1 MAIMLGGGG
10 RRRRRIGR
18 RGRFA
23 AARFNSFGKEDK
35 HDEAAPM
42 AASDRS
48 PTAGNDGNYDGC
60 ERRHRALLGLGFPR
74 EGERQVRGER
84 GKQRA
89 SGLLL
94 TAAGGHGSEAGEEDT
109 AMRRPWRQWVHCR
122 HSEDGADRRGPPV
135 RFSFF
140 SLFFFW
146 TLNTA
151 GFSYLNE
158 VLRHFHKFYKNSYG
172 L

>member
-1 MAIMLGGGG
+1 M
-10 RRRRRIGR
+10 
-18 RGRFA
+18 
-23 AARFNSFGKEDK
+23 EDK

-89 SGLLL
+89 SWQDMLRACPPELGLPFQSD
-94 TAAGGHGSEAGEEDT
+94 H
-109 AMRRPWRQWVHCR
+109 Q
-122 HSEDGADRRGPPV
+122 SEDDK
-135 RFSFF
+135 
-140 SLFFFW
+140 L
-146 TLNTA
+146 
-151 GFSYLNE
+151 Y
-158 VLRHFHKFYKNSYG
+158 
-172 L
+172 